1 MLLSSSMHTYYLLS
15 VVFRFII
22 LIILFVSIVSIVIT
36 DTTLSVYYIVLHL
49 TWRALC
55 FIINISINMFYY

>member
-1 MLLSSSMHTYYLLS
+1 MLLSCSMHTYYLLLS

-36 DTTLSVYYIVLHL
+36 DTTLSVYIVLHGVHYVL
-49 TWRALC
+49 LLIFLHVRN
-55 FIINISINMFYY
+55 FI